1 MKSIYTDDYL
11 RLLRL
16 LIEARKSAKLTQQ
29 DVATS
34 LARPQSFVSKYERG
48 ERRLDVVEYFRV
60 SRILG
65 ADPHEMLR
73 VLDEPSE
80 GQTSWL
86 SST

>member
-1 MKSIYTDDYL
+1 LKSIYTDDYM

-16 LIEARKSAKLTQQ
+16 LIEARKNAKLTQHE
-29 DVATS
+29 VAAR
-34 LARPQSFVSKYERG
+34 LVRPQSFVSKYERG

-65 ADPHEMLR
+65 ADPYELLR
-73 VLDEPSE
+73 VMDESGE
-80 GQTSWL
+80 GQASWL

>member
-1 MKSIYTDDYL
+1 LKSIYTDDYM

-16 LIEARKSAKLTQQ
+16 LIEARKNAKLTQHE
-29 DVATS
+29 VAAR

-48 ERRLDVVEYFRV
+48 ERRMDVVEYFRV
-60 SRILG
+60 SRMLG
-65 ADPHEMLR
+65 VDPYELLR
-73 VLDEPSE
+73 VLDESSE